1 MRFPSSLDISQAA
14 DALRDLAPEFTVIE
28 NHGTLF
34 PQYDVVPLAP
44 CHVRPIAP
52 LRAIL
57 MDMDG
62 TTTLTEDLCLA
73 ALTGALR
80 DATRRENGSPGVS
93 GLNPERDYPHII
105 GTSASANIA
114 YLVETYGGELRDAA
128 FRHAVARASAW
139 NLNPHRDP
147 IRRAE
152 AETTVRICG
161 AASLLESAA
170 FAELIALTD
179 HAPLERNDD
188 LRTKLAPFAKSLEL
202 ISVEQRGRALLEI
215 YYEYLHGYFA
225 AIARDEG
232 WRVAE
237 AVYGDRK
244 RPAIA
249 PLPGIALA
257 CAMARGLLSAFP
269 AACVQL
275 VEAAAGRSATK
286 DEQDA
291 LLRALESFAAN
302 PPQVALV
309 TSSGYYEARTVL
321 KEVFRGIRQEVAQWP
336 LPPQAVEQLLHAFR
350 APEDYYDAI
359 ITADES
365 HEIRLKPYRDLYT
378 IAIRTLGLDLD
389 GLRNTVGFEDTWAGV
404 TAMRSAGVGIPCAVP
419 FHGTRNHDLSLAA
432 HVFHGGLPQAILE
445 QALFHAPQ

>member
-1 MRFPSSLDISQAA
+1 MHFPRSLDVPQAA
-14 DALRDLAPEFTVIE
+14 VALRELAPEFTVIE

-34 PQYDVVPLAP
+34 PRYDVVPLAS
-44 CHVRPIAP
+44 CHARPSGP

-80 DATRRENGSPGVS
+80 DATLLENGTPGVS
-93 GLNPERDYPHII
+93 GLNPERDYAHII

-114 YLVETYGGELRDAA
+114 YLVEAYGGELRDEA

-152 AETTVRICG
+152 AETTARICG
-161 AASLLESAA
+161 AAELLESAA
-170 FAELIALTD
+170 FSELVARTD
-179 HAPLERNDD
+179 HAPLEQDDD
-188 LRTKLAPFAKSLEL
+188 LRATLAPFAKRLEL
-202 ISVEQRGRALLEI
+202 SSAEQRGRALLEI

-237 AVYGDRK
+237 SVYGDRK

-257 CAMARGLLSAFP
+257 CAMARGLLSPFP
-269 AACVQL
+269 AECVQL
-275 VEAAAGRSATK
+275 VEAAAGRPATTTEK
-286 DEQDA
+286 DA
-291 LLRALESFAAN
+291 LGRALESFAAQA
-302 PPQVALV
+302 PQVALV

-336 LPPQAVEQLLHAFR
+336 LPAHAIEGLLDAFR

-419 FHGTRNHDLSLAA
+419 FHGTRNHDFSLAA
-432 HVFHGGLPQAILE
+432 HVFHGGLPQAIIE
-445 QALFHAPQ
+445 HALFHAPR